1 MVAKAE
7 QAAKQ
12 KKPFNL
18 AKWAKSREGQKTII
32 VLAFVFIPL
41 LLLVV
46 FTYLPFAEMVKFSF
60 YKMKYATP
68 VDKRVFVGWQN
79 YIDVFKRKD
88 CFSARKAAGR
98 SHAGGFEKRQ
108 DRQNKGYDSI
118 HRGTDRR
125 GGIQRRSRP
134 QYDRKGRHS

>member
-1 MVAKAE
+1 MVAKE
-7 QAAKQ
+7 GKAAKQ

-68 VDKRVFVGWQN
+68 VEREEDSLNSLNADSELNINASGDSKLQEL
-79 YIDVFKRKD
+79 IEH
-88 CFSARKAAGR
+88 AA
-98 SHAGGFEKRQ
+98 SQ
-108 DRQNKGYDSI
+108 DMTFDEIMDDWNQKWADAQDTEGVEV
-118 HRGTDRR
+118 TE
-125 GGIQRRSRP
+125 
-134 QYDRKGRHS
+134 